1 MNPRSVLAAVAAA
14 ALCCG
19 YANAQGAAAS
29 EEAKA
34 LAVAK
39 REAAEANMR
48 WQQLE
53 RRAAAATNEA
63 AKARAAAAAVAA
75 RIQAAEADLTAAETR
90 IRIVEGMR
98 AEQRARLAERQ
109 APVVRLTGA
118 LQTMARR
125 PPALALVQPGSVHD
139 VVHVRSLLAS
149 TLPIVRARTAGLRR
163 EIREGNRLR
172 RQAELARA
180 SLQQGQQEL
189 KKQRLALARLEERQ
203 RARSAELAS
212 SAITES
218 DRALSFSEEARDL
231 TELMGTREF
240 QAQIRQNLVGL
251 PGPSLRPGTRIDRA
265 RASAPPPYIL
275 PVEGR
280 ILSGMGEISDG
291 GVHARGLTFATAPS
305 AEVIAPR
312 LGRVVYAGRFRGYG
326 TIVIIEHGAGWT
338 SVITDLAEARVAVGQ
353 TVRMG
358 DVIGRAG
365 SDDLRI
371 SIELRRNGRPF
382 PIAGLLRLG

>member
-1 MNPRSVLAAVAAA
+1 MNPRTALAAVAAA

-19 YANAQGAAAS
+19 YAIAQGGAS

-34 LAVAK
+34 LAAAK
-39 REAAEANMR
+39 REAAEATAR

-90 IRIVEGMR
+90 IRIIEGMR

-109 APVVRLTGA
+109 APVVRLTAA

-149 TLPIVRARTAGLRR
+149 TLPIIRERTAGLRR
-163 EIREGNRLR
+163 EIQEGNRLR
-172 RQAELARA
+172 QQAELARA
-180 SLQQGQQEL
+180 SLRQGQQEL

-212 SAITES
+212 SALTES

-231 TELMGTREF
+231 AELMGTREF
-240 QAQIRQNLVGL
+240 QARIRQSLAGL
-251 PGPSLRPGTRIDRA
+251 PGPRLRPGTQIGRA
-265 RASAPPPYIL
+265 RGSVPLPYIL
-275 PVEGR
+275 PVEGE
-280 ILSGMGEISDG
+280 ILSGMGEISDA

-312 LGRVVYAGRFRGYG
+312 AGRVVYAGRFRGYD

-338 SVITDLAEARVAVGQ
+338 SVITDLAEAQVAVGQ

-365 SDDLRI
+365 SRDPRI
-371 SIELRRNGRPF
+371 SVELRRNGRPS
-382 PIAGLLRLG
+382 PIAPLLRLG